1 MVLEH
6 AVNSIYFADADSC
19 TPSRRL
25 HGRKRITLRITAGY
39 YLLLRADRLYVMRY
53 HILLDSR
60 TFFSATAPSM
70 VHGGCIYAHHAPKF
84 SILGSLPATDQIET
98 PRAKRKLRVEPLT
111 WSIHA
116 DTGRILMPV
125 KKWRHPA
132 RAQTSTLG
140 C

>member
-1 MVLEH
+1 MQ
-6 AVNSIYFADADSC
+6 ASIYFADADSC

-53 HILLDSR
+53 RILLDSR

-70 VHGGCIYAHHAPKF
+70 VAHHAPTF

-116 DTGRILMPV
+116 GTGRILMPV
-125 KKWRHPA
+125 KKWRHPS